1 MNKEKMYNPEK
12 TGSFEM
18 NFGFKQ
24 PYVYVYV
31 PVVIRK
37 ERKYKQQAA
46 ETSGGMILENLKE
59 SENEN

>member
-1 MNKEKMYNPEK
+1 MKKEEMYNPEK
-12 TGSFEM
+12 IGSFEM

-31 PVVIRK
+31 PIVIRK

-46 ETSGGMILENLKE
+46 ETAGGMILNKLKE
-59 SENEN
+59 LENEN